1 MKRSES
7 LLNLISIV
15 ETYNELNKTLFPC
28 ALKHYAD
35 CVEDTAD
42 EVIGS
47 LQNLLAKSEIGTCR
61 IPLTIDFEK
70 GTDIN
75 FWFGCKILNDIPKER
90 STVLME
96 KFDLLTDL
104 LLELQMKRK
113 QVDPKRAEQFIKRM
127 SARVKKNKRLPYEIW
142 RADPNNMT
150 IEKIWTQEVQLTFKL
165 GNMGILDF
173 DDAPSGEEID
183 GVDLDLLAK
192 GLKAGTKI
200 PEGFENTAAII
211 RRYSFWQGK
220 MFMINY
226 PLIYIKLY
234 EHCFDKFTPE
244 QRKALI
250 DYDRQLRM
258 MHADMAM
265 IDPEYAKYLD
275 TNDDSDIFGIM
286 NALTRMCQQQWF
298 KDRRTD
304 KMYDDAWIESFFSAL
319 LHSEHRA
326 TLLNLW
332 QDADKRH
339 RLKGNIIGCLKKAGV
354 IKGPDKTM
362 ARDFLISSGDSENT
376 TFGIYI
382 GEGKNKGVCIRK
394 DTFDK
399 AICNWICDYVNH

>member
-15 ETYNELNKTLFPC
+15 ETYNELNKTLFPR
-28 ALKHYAD
+28 ALKSYAD
-35 CVEDTAD
+35 CVEGTAD
-42 EVIGS
+42 EVIDS
-47 LQNLLAKSEIGTCR
+47 LQNLLAKSEIRTCR

-75 FWFGCKILNDIPKER
+75 FWFGCKILNDIPKEK

-96 KFDLLTDL
+96 KFELLTDL

-127 SARVKKNKRLPYEIW
+127 MARVKKKKLLPYEIW
-142 RADPNNMT
+142 RVDPNNMT
-150 IEKIWTQEVQLTFKL
+150 IEKIWAQEVQLTFKL

-173 DDAPSGEEID
+173 DDAPSGEETES
-183 GVDLDLLAK
+183 VDIKMLIK
-192 GLKAGTKI
+192 GLKAGTEI
-200 PEGFENTAAII
+200 PEGFEKTAALI

-226 PLIYIKLY
+226 PLIYTKLY

-326 TLLNLW
+326 TLLDLW
-332 QDADKRH
+332 KDAGK
-339 RLKGNIIGCLKKAGV
+339 RLKLKFNIIGCLKEAGV
-354 IKGPDKTM
+354 IDGSNLSIAKEIVD
-362 ARDFLISSGDSENT
+362 ASDIDNSSLDVYMGKSKEK
-376 TFGIYI
+376 GIYSI
-382 GEGKNKGVCIRK
+382 KNIC
-394 DTFDK
+394 DW
-399 AICNWICDYVNH
+399 ICNYVNH